1 MVMTMARQLEVGLE
15 ARGFTSGRAA
25 GGCRYGRAREPR
37 WGALRKDYEAAVGV
51 LLLVLLWLER
61 GHLTFNEPW
70 PGGEGRS
77 ISSVDAHSGAG
88 ADGKTDPPTL
98 AGWRAGWLAECGRSA
113 NRVLSRGARC
123 ELEKN
128 HPLRRSAS
136 VSTLKILGSSDA
148 QQNPAE
154 RAVQR
159 TDQIPRL
166 LARYLDR
173 SGSPPRAPPNA
184 VRVRKSF

>member
-1 MVMTMARQLEVGLE
+1 M
-15 ARGFTSGRAA
+15 
-25 GGCRYGRAREPR
+25 
-37 WGALRKDYEAAVGV
+37 
-51 LLLVLLWLER
+51 LLLVLSGWNGPSDFQR
-61 GHLTFNEPW
+61 AW

-77 ISSVDAHSGAG
+77 ISSVDAQLCFFSLFLLSRILSFWLLLARSVAG
-88 ADGKTDPPTL
+88 RALSLSTSWGWPGRGRRRGVISPPQLWRGRGRQDGSTDT
-98 AGWRAGWLAECGRSA
+98 GWLAECGRSA

-166 LARYLDR
+166 LARSLDR